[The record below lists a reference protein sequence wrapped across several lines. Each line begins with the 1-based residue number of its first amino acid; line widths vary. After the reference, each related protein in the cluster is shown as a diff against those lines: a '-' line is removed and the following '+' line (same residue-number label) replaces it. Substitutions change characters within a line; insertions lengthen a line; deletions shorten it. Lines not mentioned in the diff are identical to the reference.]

1 MPVGAGEQYHQLLRY
16 GIVVANTNDARF
28 RSVPFGSCWTTTVVL
43 YQEGV
48 SLVAELEQR
57 PAPAGPARRVR
68 SPRRVSVTQE
78 STAPAPLAPVS
89 SLPSVPLAEA
99 FRYLGLSEPT
109 LAALAG
115 MGWERPTPIQDE
127 AIPPLMTGRDVV
139 GRART
144 GTGKTAAF
152 GLPLVE
158 QLDPAQ
164 PHVQAIVLVPTRELA
179 VQVTAELTRLGA
191 RSGLRT
197 VAVYGG
203 QKIST
208 QLVALARGAQIVV
221 GTPGRVQDHMQRG
234 TLRLDRVRV
243 AVLDEADEM
252 LDIGFADDMERILR
266 RTPRERQTA
275 LFSATLPPFI
285 RRMIIRYMRDPV
297 WVSVVDPDEAPTVET
312 VEQVAYEVSERD
324 KVDAFVEIYNDMGD
338 DPRILVFRRTQI
350 GVDRLAAAL
359 HRRGGSVAGLHGGM
373 RQSERDRVMAAFK
386 AGDIDVLVATNVAA
400 RGLDIPDVT
409 HVFNFDM
416 PQSADEYIHRIGRT
430 ARAGKPGTA
439 VTFVAEWD
447 FQVWDEIVATV
458 GVEPCKG
465 KLRLYEAQPAAGS
478 RQSGNASSLVG

>member
-1 MPVGAGEQYHQLLRY
+1 M
-16 GIVVANTNDARF
+16 
-28 RSVPFGSCWTTTVVL
+28 
-43 YQEGV
+43 
-48 SLVAELEQR
+48 VAELEKG
-57 PAPAGPARRVR
+57 PAAAGPARRAR
-68 SPRRVSVTQE
+68 SPRRAAATQQ
-78 STAPAPLAPVS
+78 SITAAPLAPVTA
-89 SLPSVPLAEA
+89 LPGVPLADG
-99 FRYLGLSEPT
+99 FRHLNLSEAT
-109 LAALAG
+109 LASLTE
-115 MGWERPTPIQDE
+115 MGWERPTPIQE
-127 AIPPLMTGRDVV
+127 TAIPPLMAGRDVV

-158 QLDPAQ
+158 RLDPSL

-179 VQVTAELTRLGA
+179 VQVTAELARLGA
-191 RSGLRT
+191 HSGLRV

-203 QKIST
+203 QRIAT
-208 QLVALARGAQIVV
+208 QLIALARGAQIVV

-266 RTPRERQTA
+266 RTPGARQTA

-285 RRMIIRYMRDPV
+285 RRMIIRYMREPV
-297 WVSVVDPDEAPTVET
+297 WVSAVDPDEAPTVET

-324 KVDAFVEIYNDMGD
+324 KVEAFVEIYNDLEE

-350 GVDRLAAAL
+350 GVDRLVAAL
-359 HRRGGSVAGLHGGM
+359 RRRGGAVAGLHGGR

-386 AGDIDVLVATNVAA
+386 SGEIDVLVATNVAA

-409 HVFNFDM
+409 HVFNYDM
-416 PQSADEYIHRIGRT
+416 PQNAEEYIHRVGRT

-439 VTFVAEWD
+439 VTFVGEWD
-447 FQVWDEIVATV
+447 FQVFEEICAAI
-458 GVEPCKG
+458 GVTPEKG
-465 KLRLYEAQPAAGS
+465 TLKLYGGTREEARGK
-478 RQSGNASSLVG
+478 RENL